1 MPRGNTLQKL
11 KKVQFLY
18 KKDSSVFM
26 AMNCKSVRHQT
37 TAVFYC
43 SLS

>member
-1 MPRGNTLQKL
+1 MSQDNTFQKL
-11 KKVQFLY
+11 KKTPLLY
-18 KKDSSVFM
+18 KKDRSVFM

-43 SLS
+43 IL